1 MAAPE
6 TELSEAVVDENGVLN
21 LHFKTAD
28 GGTSKIR
35 LSERAQAF
43 VLQALL
49 GSSLDPFRPSS
60 RHFQPAGLSRF
71 RVDDDVGL
79 SFLMSPQM
87 GIHFVLDRSLAG
99 TLRELLSTFD
109 DTSTWRAPRTRFN

>member
-1 MAAPE
+1 MANPV
-6 TELSEAVVDENGVLN
+6 TELTEAVVDEDGVLN
-21 LHFKTAD
+21 LYFRTAD
-28 GGTSKIR
+28 GSINKLR

-49 GSSLDPFRPSS
+49 GSSLDPLRPSS

-71 RVDDDVGL
+71 RIEDNIGL
-79 SFLMSPQM
+79 SFLLSPQM
-87 GIHFVLDRSLAG
+87 GIHFVMDRSLAG

-109 DTSTWRAPRTRFN
+109 DQSTWRAPQLN